1 MYKDNYKTAEKK
13 MKKELLMYTTFCLH
27 IVDMINPANKKD
39 LMNTMQK
46 ESIKVA
52 RKVVKY

>member
-1 MYKDNYKTAEKK
+1 